1 MRFVLHFDNFSSDD
15 KVSNNINDIFVLAGS
30 QRDTS
35 LSDIDALGL
44 DFGLLTLSQHLV
56 ISYSTFGMWAGHLN
70 SGMTIMSL
78 GLEGMEEKVKNANL
92 TNWHFFTDD

>member
-1 MRFVLHFDNFSSDD
+1 MSFAQQTLQSAVSL
-15 KVSNNINDIFVLAGS
+15 KVSNWLVS

-35 LSDIDALGL
+35 LSDIDAIGL
-44 DFGLLTLSQHLV
+44 DFGLLTLCQHLV